1 MAMIKIQFKKLGI
14 VETLLTTILLLGL
27 TTTLYLYTSG
37 YRLRKDSDYID
48 LTKTGMANAKSLPDG
63 ASVYIDD
70 EIRTATDDS
79 VAGLE
84 PGIHTLKIVK
94 KGFVEW
100 VKEIEIF
107 EQLVTDV
114 TAVLVSQSP
123 RLEPLTNT
131 GANNPSI
138 SPSLSKLAYFS
149 FDTEEPGIWIVPL
162 TGSVGPFRTNPTIA
176 IEDTISVKYSAG
188 KEMSWSPDEN
198 ELLVEGQGNVFYL
211 IDLAANTAETTSRAQ
226 AIKEEWALE
235 IMEKR
240 QAFLENIKDV
250 SDEVIT
256 LALSERAIWA
266 PDEKKFLYT
275 AQVGDQLEYRVYN
288 FEDPLPIG
296 EKIETV
302 VFRKNMNEIQPKL
315 NWYTDSFHLIL
326 VEGNVEAD
334 KRGTIS
340 LIRIDGTNKT
350 EIYNNTLH
358 SDIVFSTPG
367 GDKAIISTSFKSS
380 GQTDLYTVSI
390 R

>member
-1 MAMIKIQFKKLGI
+1 MAKFKFKKLGYL
-14 VETLLTTILLLGL
+14 ETFLTITILGGL
-27 TTTLYLYTSG
+27 TTALYLYTSG
-37 YRLRKDSDYID
+37 YRLRRDSDFID
-48 LTKTGMANAKSLPDG
+48 LTKTGMVNAKSLPDG

-70 EIRTATDDS
+70 KLRAATDDS

-84 PGIHTLKIVK
+84 PGNHTLKIIK
-94 KGFVEW
+94 NGFVEW
-100 VKEIEIF
+100 TKDVEVF

-123 RLEPLTNT
+123 RLEPLTST
-131 GANNPSI
+131 GANKPSI

-162 TGSVGPFRTNPTIA
+162 SGGIGAFRRNPTIA
-176 IEDTISVKYSAG
+176 IEDTVSVTYSSG
-188 KEMSWSPDEN
+188 KEIIWSPDEN
-198 ELLVEGQGNVFYL
+198 ELLVEGYGNVFYL
-211 IDLAANTAETTSRAQ
+211 IDLVSNAAETTSRASS
-226 AIKEEWALE
+226 IKIEWQEELTE
-235 IMEKR
+235 IRE
-240 QAFLENIKDV
+240 AFLETIEDV
-250 SDEVIT
+250 SDQVKT
-256 LALSERAIWA
+256 LALSDRAVWA

-275 AQVGDQLEYRVYN
+275 TQVGDTLEYRVYN

-296 EKIETV
+296 ENVETV
-302 VFRKNMNEIQPKL
+302 VFRKSVNETQPKI
-315 NWYTDSFHLIL
+315 NWYADSFHLIL
-326 VEGNVEAD
+326 VEGNVSYD
-334 KRGTIS
+334 KKGTIS

>member
-1 MAMIKIQFKKLGI
+1 MAKIQFKKLGI
-14 VETLLTTILLLGL
+14 IETLLTSILLVGL
-27 TTTLYLYTSG
+27 STALYLYTAG
-37 YRLRKDSDYID
+37 YRLRKDSDFID
-48 LTKTGMANAKSLPDG
+48 LTKTGMVNAKSLPDG

-70 EIRTATDDS
+70 EIRTATDDT

-84 PGIHTLKIVK
+84 PGTHTLKIVK

-100 VKEIEIF
+100 TKEIEIF

-131 GANNPSI
+131 GADNPSI

-176 IEDTISVKYSAG
+176 IQDTISVKYSAG
-188 KEMSWSPDEN
+188 KEITWSPDEN

-211 IDLAANTAETTSRAQ
+211 IDLAANTAETTSKAQ
-226 AIKEEWALE
+226 AIKDEWALE
-235 IMEKR
+235 VKEKR

-250 SDEVIT
+250 SDEIKT
-256 LALSERAIWA
+256 LALSEKVMWT

-275 AQVGDQLEYRVYN
+275 EQVGDQLEYRVYN

-296 EKIETV
+296 EKVETV
-302 VFRKNMNEIQPKL
+302 VFRKNIDETQPKL
-315 NWYTDSFHLIL
+315 NWYTDSFHLIM
-326 VEGNVEAD
+326 VEGNVEAN
-334 KRGTIS
+334 KNGTIS

-358 SDIVFSTPG
+358 SDTVFSTPG
-367 GDKAIISTSFKSS
+367 GDKVIISTSFKSS

>member
-226 AIKEEWALE
+226 ATKEEWALE

-275 AQVGDQLEYRVYN
+275 AQVGDQLEYRV
-288 FEDPLPIG
+288 
-296 EKIETV
+296 
-302 VFRKNMNEIQPKL
+302 
-315 NWYTDSFHLIL
+315 
-326 VEGNVEAD
+326 
-334 KRGTIS
+334 
-340 LIRIDGTNKT
+340 
-350 EIYNNTLH
+350 
-358 SDIVFSTPG
+358 
-367 GDKAIISTSFKSS
+367 
-380 GQTDLYTVSI
+380 
-390 R
+390 